1 MAILAAYMV
10 PHPPMIVPRIGRGSE
25 RQIGETV
32 RAYRQVAE
40 EIAAL
45 KPETIILSSPHA
57 ALYADYFHISPGAK
71 ATGDFGRFGAGDIR
85 FQEQYDEEL
94 VRTICNAA
102 DEQGFPAGTLG
113 ERDRHLDHGTMV
125 PLYFVEQL
133 YHDFRLVRTGL
144 SGLSLAEHYAFGR
157 MIRQA
162 AEKTG
167 RRTVYIASG
176 DLSHKLQE
184 YGPYGFAPEGPE
196 YDRRIMDVC
205 SRAAFGELLEFDEA
219 FCDKAAECGHRSFVI
234 MAGAL
239 DGQAVEAAQLSHQD
253 VTGVGYGICIFR
265 PSGEDAER
273 KFLDRYRAEQEEKQR
288 LRRERE
294 DPYVRLARMT
304 AESYVRDGRL
314 PEVPDWAPEEMK
326 TRRAGVFVSL
336 HREGQLR
343 GCIGTI
349 LPTRENIAE
358 EIIGNA
364 VSASTRD
371 PRFSPVRPEEL
382 DLLEIHVDVLTEP
395 EAIRGK
401 EELDVKRYGVIVSS
415 GHKRGLLLPDL
426 DGVDTVDEQVEIAM
440 RKGGISAREKIMLE
454 RFEVE
459 RHH

>member
-239 DGQAVEAAQLSHQD
+239 DGQAVEAVQLSHQD

-336 HREGQLR
+336 HKEGQLR